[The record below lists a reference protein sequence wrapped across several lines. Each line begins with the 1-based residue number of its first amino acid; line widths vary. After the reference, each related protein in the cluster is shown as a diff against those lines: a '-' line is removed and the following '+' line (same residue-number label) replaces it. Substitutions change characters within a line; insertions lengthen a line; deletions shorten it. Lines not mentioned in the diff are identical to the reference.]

1 MTYFRS
7 KVHCHNHIIFCAVD
21 FAEHKKYIFNRKSYA
36 QIRRVSDRLCRE
48 NRLSVVAPG
57 AERGKQYAEW
67 DAQRKGTNYKQ
78 KLKIAIDR
86 LIPISKDLDDLLRRL
101 EAEGYEIKRGKYTSF
116 RAPGQER
123 FARTMVFL
131 DQHGIFHYT
140 DLEQKDHGASG
151 QQRAN
156 GRYAENSRTSTASC
170 PPTVGRN
177 RTKPCSFS
185 DIHTLFSNN
194 LMCVRHFAIDNR
206 TLFLY
211 NIMCDC
217 QSEVRSMNAKEK
229 IEELLEASEDGTIT
243 AAQVTEA
250 GLHRSVLQEFVKSGE
265 MYRFG
270 RGLYVRSSAWEDDFY
285 LLQRKYG
292 RGIYS
297 HDTALYLLG
306 YSDRTPAKYTMTFPK
321 GYNAPSLKQE
331 NLIIKRVVPENYE
344 FGRIEIESPSG
355 NPIRVYDLERTLC
368 DILRGS
374 GSDVQIVGEAMKRYA
389 ASKDK
394 NIHKLMQYADQLRV
408 KPKVLRYMEV
418 LL

>member
-1 MTYFRS
+1 
-7 KVHCHNHIIFCAVD
+7 
-21 FAEHKKYIFNRKSYA
+21 
-36 QIRRVSDRLCRE
+36 
-48 NRLSVVAPG
+48 
-57 AERGKQYAEW
+57 
-67 DAQRKGTNYKQ
+67 
-78 KLKIAIDR
+78 
-86 LIPISKDLDDLLRRL
+86 
-101 EAEGYEIKRGKYTSF
+101 
-116 RAPGQER
+116 
-123 FARTMVFL
+123 
-131 DQHGIFHYT
+131 
-140 DLEQKDHGASG
+140 
-151 QQRAN
+151 
-156 GRYAENSRTSTASC
+156 
-170 PPTVGRN
+170 
-177 RTKPCSFS
+177 
-185 DIHTLFSNN
+185 
-194 LMCVRHFAIDNR
+194 
-206 TLFLY
+206 
-211 NIMCDC
+211 
-217 QSEVRSMNAKEK
+217 MNVKEK
-229 IEELLEASEDGTIT
+229 IEELREASEDGTIT

-285 LLQRKYG
+285 LLQRKYR

-331 NLIIKRVVPENYE
+331 NLIVKRVVPENY
-344 FGRIEIESPSG
+344 
-355 NPIRVYDLERTLC
+355 